1 MDFTKYVAMIQSQ
14 TLFFSRMDALGD
26 PFEGARSKANF
37 ERRRDVYGEVDIPE
51 DALKGLSR
59 FTEWAR
65 QWTYVNCWHMNN
77 HESAAMWRLYAQTN
91 EAVAIQSTA
100 AKLCQV
106 VPENTYVG
114 MVEYIDYEHDWVPE
128 GNSFAALV
136 RKRKSFEHEK
146 ELRALISEIPVE
158 GESMPVGKI
167 NSEWGKAVPIAL
179 NQLIE
184 NVYVAPSAPDWFAEL
199 VRSITARF
207 GFDFPVI
214 HSSLDA
220 KPLF

>member
-1 MDFTKYVAMIQSQ
+1 
-14 TLFFSRMDALGD
+14 
-26 PFEGARSKANF
+26 
-37 ERRRDVYGEVDIPE
+37 
-51 DALKGLSR
+51 
-59 FTEWAR
+59 
-65 QWTYVNCWHMNN
+65 
-77 HESAAMWRLYAQTN
+77 
-91 EAVAIQSTA
+91 
-100 AKLCQV
+100 
-106 VPENTYVG
+106 
-114 MVEYIDYEHDWVPE
+114 
-128 GNSFAALV
+128 
-136 RKRKSFEHEK
+136 
-146 ELRALISEIPVE
+146 
-158 GESMPVGKI
+158 MPVGKI